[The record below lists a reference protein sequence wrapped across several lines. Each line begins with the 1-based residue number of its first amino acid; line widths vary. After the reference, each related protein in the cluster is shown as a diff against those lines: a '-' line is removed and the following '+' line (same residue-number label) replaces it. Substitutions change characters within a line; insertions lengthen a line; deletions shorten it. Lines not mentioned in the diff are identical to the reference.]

1 MSVTPKDE
9 KKPYYKIASLEKGL
23 KIIELLSES
32 ESLSVSEVAKRL
44 NQNRSASH
52 RFLATLKELGYV
64 IQDSNARYK
73 LSLKMFELGNRISD
87 VQAIRSIS
95 RPYMHELVSKYH
107 ETVNLGHIEHTDVT
121 TIETV
126 SSKEAIKHDSVIG
139 ERSPAH
145 TLAMGKAMMAYM
157 SKEEK
162 QSCLDNI
169 KFQAPTKKTITS
181 RVKFEKEL
189 KIVHDQGYAIDDEEW
204 AVGLRCVAS
213 PILNFDGHSDYAI
226 SISGPIQRMTNKKI
240 QNISK
245 DLKRICQLISK
256 KLQPDR

>member
-1 MSVTPKDE
+1 MPINPKEE

-32 ESLSVSEVAKRL
+32 NPLSVSEVAKRL

-73 LSLKMFELGNRISD
+73 LSLKMFEIGNRLSE
-87 VQAIRSIS
+87 VKAIRPIS
-95 RPYMHELVSKYH
+95 RPFMHELVAKYH

-126 SSKEAIKHDSVIG
+126 SSKEAIKFDSVIG
-139 ERSPAH
+139 ERSPAY

-157 SKEEK
+157 PQEERNY
-162 QSCLDNI
+162 SLDKI
-169 KFQAPTKKTITS
+169 EFHALTDKTITN
-181 RVKFEKEL
+181 RAKFEEEL
-189 KIVHDQGYAIDDEEW
+189 TIIRNQGFAVDDEEW
-204 AVGLRCVAS
+204 AIGLRCVAV
-213 PILNFDGHSDYAI
+213 PIFDIDGHADYAI
-226 SISGPIQRMTNKKI
+226 SVSGPLQRMTDQAI
-240 QNISK
+240 ILISK
-245 DLKRICQLISK
+245 DLQHICQLITR
-256 KLQPDR
+256 KLQS